1 MRRIA
6 STPRADIVQVADELG
21 FPLLECDG
29 KPYWDETAYYSFSL
43 RQIED
48 DLEDPTAELHALIL
62 ETVAHVVSDEAT
74 LRRLGFP
81 AHSWNWIADSWRR
94 RDLSLYGR
102 MDLVYDGQTPAKLLE
117 YNADT
122 PTALYEASVFQW
134 RWMNDLKASGALE
147 ASADQFNSIHEK
159 LLDWFGACGD
169 RRDLHL
175 AGYLDN
181 MEDGLCID
189 YIAYCAGE
197 AGLQTQRLSWRIS
210 ASCPTGSGGRP
221 FYRSLGPQDRAP
233 VQAIPVGMDAG
244 RPLRQ
249 DSAISRLTCYEP
261 LGSRS
266 SPTRAFWRSC
276 GRASRGI
283 PTCCRPISRTIQPPQ
298 PCRAVMRASRCSRAR
313 APMSPCFAMACCW
326 KRRRAATERK
336 ATSSSNCIFCR
347 ISTAIFRSSAAG
359 SSAISLPE
367 SASARMTRGSPATP
381 HASSLIFC
389 RLKIELSVARYL
401 GIWNH
406 CFC

>member
-6 STPRADIVQVADELG
+6 STSRADLVQVADELG

-62 ETVAHVVSDEAT
+62 DTVAHVVSDEAT

-197 AGLQTQRLSWRIS
+197 AGLQTQRLSLEDIGLMPDRLWRAGHFIDR
-210 ASCPTGSGGRP
+210 SGRKIERLFKLYPWEWMLADP
-221 FYRSLGPQDRAP
+221 FG
-233 VQAIPVGMDAG
+233 
-244 RPLRQ
+244 Q

-261 LGSRS
+261 LWKSIVSNKGFLALLWAREPGHPNLLPTYFEDDSAVAALSGSYARKPLFS
-266 SPTRAFWRSC
+266 REGANVSLFRHGVLLEEAPGGYGTEGHVIQQLHLLPDFDGNFPIIGSWVIGDQPAGIGIREDGTRITRNT
-276 GRASRGI
+276 SRFV
-283 PTCCRPISRTIQPPQ
+283 PH
-298 PCRAVMRASRCSRAR
+298 
-313 APMSPCFAMACCW
+313 
-326 KRRRAATERK
+326 
-336 ATSSSNCIFCR
+336 IF
-347 ISTAIFRSSAAG
+347 
-359 SSAISLPE
+359 
-367 SASARMTRGSPATP
+367 
-381 HASSLIFC
+381 
-389 RLKIELSVARYL
+389 VD
-401 GIWNH
+401 
-406 CFC
+406 